1 MSRFVFC
8 LYFISGFF
16 TSTTSFSQLLSYDT
30 RIRIEDGKKITEK
43 KLVVLIND
51 KKDYEFAHIEIPHS
65 KSQNFELTEAKILND
80 KGNRVKK
87 LKNDEIRTRS
97 LRTHDTFYQD
107 NEITSFRLYWKEYPY
122 MIEYSYRLTENNY
135 LHIADWKPIHF
146 LYDSSKKSSLT
157 VDIPID
163 FNFNMCD
170 NSGIEP
176 DVHIENGY
184 QSFTWE
190 IKNSK
195 FPKTEKFSP
204 PFSELIPQVD
214 IVPHE
219 FQLGVKGSAKT
230 WSDFGEW
237 QLNLN
242 KDTDELPNSEK
253 EIVDDLIMGISEPQ
267 MIIRKLYEYM
277 QDKNTY
283 VNVAI
288 DIGGFKSFPAS
299 YVCKNRYGDCKA
311 LTTYM
316 KSMLNHV
323 GIESYYTLIGAGENR
338 KRVNT
343 SLPGQQFNHVI
354 LAVPLENDTIWLENT
369 ANFLPFNY
377 LGTFTQNRFGL
388 AVIED
393 GSKLIKTPALNMSS
407 SYDSISYIY
416 EQDANENWKLS
427 IDMKFSESINFEHI
441 LYELKEGGRESLK
454 KFLYDEISIA
464 GFEISDFS
472 IIHQDRGRHNLKV
485 NSEGIIKSPI
495 SDYGQMMVIQP
506 IKVEL
511 PEVEEL
517 QDRTNPVRINV
528 PINKSIKNIYFV
540 DLKDFKSVEFP
551 EKTEIESKFG
561 KYQLHYVVKKDTIE
575 SNENFQLYNGDYR
588 LDEYSLLLDFF
599 DEINKIQKSSAI
611 IIK

>member
-1 MSRFVFC
+1 MPRLLVYFYFLTSI
-8 LYFISGFF
+8 FISQN
-16 TSTTSFSQLLSYDT
+16 SYSQLISYDT
-30 RIRIEDGKKITEK
+30 HIRIEDGRKITEK

-51 KKDYEFAHIEIPHS
+51 KSDFELAHIEIPSS
-65 KSQNFELTEAKILND
+65 KSQNFELIEAKILNE

-87 LKNDEIRTRS
+87 LKNNEIRTRS
-97 LRTHDTFYQD
+97 LRTRDTFYQD

-122 MIEYSYRLTENNY
+122 RIEYSYRLTESNF
-135 LHIADWKPIHF
+135 LHIADWKPVHF
-146 LYDSSKKSSLT
+146 LYDSSKKSSLK
-157 VDIPID
+157 VDIPFD
-163 FNFNMCD
+163 FNFNMSD

-176 DVHIENGY
+176 VVHIKNGY
-184 QSFTWE
+184 QSFLWE

-195 FPKTEKFSP
+195 LPKAEKFAP
-204 PFSELIPQVD
+204 PLNELIPHVN

-230 WSDFGEW
+230 WSGFGEW
-237 QLNLN
+237 QFKLN

-267 MIIRKLYEYM
+267 MIVKKLFEYM

-316 KSMLNHV
+316 KAMLKYV

-338 KRVNT
+338 KRVDT

-354 LAVPLENDTIWLENT
+354 LAVPFENDTIWLENT
-369 ANFLPFNY
+369 TNFLPFNY
-377 LGTFTQNRFGL
+377 MGTFMQNRFGL
-388 AVIED
+388 AVIKD
-393 GSKLIKTPALNMSS
+393 DSKLIKTPALDISS
-407 SYDSISYIY
+407 SYDLISYNYKQGI
-416 EQDANENWKLS
+416 NENWKLS
-427 IDMKFSESINFEHI
+427 IDMEFSESINFERI
-441 LYELKEGGRESLK
+441 LHELKEGRRESLRN
-454 KFLYDEISIA
+454 FLYDEIPIT
-464 GFEISDFS
+464 GFELSDFS
-472 IIHQDRGRHNLKV
+472 IYHKDRGEHNLKV

-495 SDYGQMMVIQP
+495 SEYGQMKVIQP

-511 PEVEEL
+511 PEMEDL
-517 QDRTNPVRINV
+517 QDRKHPVRVNV
-528 PINKSIKNIYFV
+528 PINKTIKNRYYV
-540 DLKDFKSVEFP
+540 DYEDAESVEFP
-551 EKTEIESKFG
+551 EKFEIENKFG
-561 KYQLHYVVKKDTIE
+561 KYQLHYVVKNNVIE
-575 SNENFQLYNGDYR
+575 SNENFRLYSGDYI
-588 LDEYSLLLDFF
+588 LEEYSLLLDFF
-599 DEINKIQKSSAI
+599 NKVNQIQKSSAI